1 MQTENRAGAVRLAH
15 AFVAAG
21 PFVLAALILRRPELA
36 DGACPAPGE
45 GRTGCVVQQSWVPW
59 LTVVALAGAA
69 VHAVGWVLLVGL
81 PRVGRRLRRG
91 ERLRFGRPP
100 SRRHWRA
107 DGALAAAVWAPTTQ
121 PDVQAARL
129 ATAAI
134 DRSRSD
140 GLAVCGRCHR
150 SQAVRGWRAVCAS
163 CGGVALRAASR
174 RFRPPRLVACP
185 SPRTYRGDG
194 SRSEV
199 R

>member
-1 MQTENRAGAVRLAH
+1 
-15 AFVAAG
+15 
-21 PFVLAALILRRPELA
+21 
-36 DGACPAPGE
+36 
-45 GRTGCVVQQSWVPW
+45 VQQSWVPW

-163 CGGVALRAASR
+163 CGGVALRATVAPVPST
-174 RFRPPRLVACP
+174 PPRSVPVAP
-185 SPRTYRGDG
+185 HISG
-194 SRSEV
+194 
-199 R
+199 